1 MKKQALLLAALLVM
15 GGVLAP
21 LSAKDKKEKKPQPVA
36 EKPTLELK
44 SHADT
49 LSYVA
54 GMSLT
59 NGLLPYLKQQFGV
72 SEADMPNF
80 IKGYTEAVSHL
91 KDAGRKAYV
100 AGMQI
105 AQMVNDR
112 MLPSL
117 KADFAPVDSIS
128 DSLVYAGFE
137 ASLRNDTTKYTSAK
151 AMSAFQ
157 EYRAGVEKKKN
168 DAVKA
173 EGEKFLAENAKKPGV
188 VTLPDGLQYKIITK
202 GTGAIPKATDKVE
215 VVYEGKRLDGVVFDA
230 TSRHGR
236 KSDVFEAGRLIKGW
250 TEALTMMPVGSKWEL
265 YIPYDLAY
273 GTNGAGRDIRPYE
286 TLVFTL
292 ELVKIDNE
300 APQSTGAPT
309 KSAAKP
315 VVPTAKKRVAPAA
328 KTPAKK
334 RK

>member
-1 MKKQALLLAALLVM
+1 MKKQALLLAALMVM

-36 EKPTLELK
+36 AQPVLELK
-44 SHADT
+44 SHIDT

-54 GMSLT
+54 GMALT
-59 NGLLPYLKQQFGV
+59 NGLTNYLKQQYGV
-72 SEADMPNF
+72 TEADMPNF
-80 IKGYTEAVSHL
+80 IKGYKEAIGHS
-91 KDAGRKAYV
+91 KDDGRKAYM

-117 KADFAPVDSIS
+117 KTDFAPVDSIS

-137 ASLRNDTTKYTSAK
+137 AFLRNDTTKYTQAK
-151 AMSAFQ
+151 AIEAFSD
-157 EYRAGVEKKKN
+157 YRAAVEKKKN
-168 DAVKA
+168 ASVKA
-173 EGEKFLAENAKKPGV
+173 QGEQFLAENAKKPGV

-265 YIPYDLAY
+265 YIPYELAY
-273 GTNGAGRDIRPYE
+273 GERGAGRDIRPYE

-292 ELVKIDNE
+292 ELVKIDNS

-309 KSAAKP
+309 KSAVKKP
-315 VVPTAKKRVAPAA
+315 VAPAA

-334 RK
+334 RR

>member
-1 MKKQALLLAALLVM
+1 MKKQALLLAALMVM

-36 EKPTLELK
+36 AQPVLELK
-44 SHADT
+44 SHIDT

-54 GMSLT
+54 GMALT
-59 NGLLPYLKQQFGV
+59 NGLTDYLKRQYGV
-72 SEADMPNF
+72 TEADMPNF
-80 IKGYTEAVSHL
+80 IKGYKEAIGHS
-91 KDAGRKAYV
+91 KDDGRKAYM

-117 KADFAPVDSIS
+117 KTDFAPVDSIS

-137 ASLRNDTTKYTSAK
+137 AFLRNDTTKYTQAK
-151 AMSAFQ
+151 AIEAFSD
-157 EYRAGVEKKKN
+157 YRAAVEKKK
-168 DAVKA
+168 DASVKA
-173 EGEKFLAENAKKPGV
+173 QGEQFLAENAKKPGV

-265 YIPYDLAY
+265 YIPYELAY
-273 GTNGAGRDIRPYE
+273 GERGAGRDIRPYE

-292 ELVKIDNE
+292 ELVKIDNS

-309 KSAAKP
+309 KSA
-315 VVPTAKKRVAPAA
+315 VKKSVAPAA

-334 RK
+334 RR